1 MFLMASLAACSN
13 GTDAA
18 HTPAPGTTQPTVA
31 STPATEPASAPAGSE
46 TAASEPATEG
56 EVDPSKGGQL
66 MCDEWRAATREQK
79 VETVT
84 VYLKGKGLPAEAAD
98 ATLATIDI
106 DVYCAGT
113 SHADDPIEPGFEAAG

>member
-1 MFLMASLAACSN
+1 MKKLPAVIVGMFLMASLAACSN

-31 STPATEPASAPAGSE
+31 STPATEPASEPAGS
-46 TAASEPATEG
+46 
-56 EVDPSKGGQL
+56 
-66 MCDEWRAATREQK
+66 
-79 VETVT
+79 
-84 VYLKGKGLPAEAAD
+84 EAAD